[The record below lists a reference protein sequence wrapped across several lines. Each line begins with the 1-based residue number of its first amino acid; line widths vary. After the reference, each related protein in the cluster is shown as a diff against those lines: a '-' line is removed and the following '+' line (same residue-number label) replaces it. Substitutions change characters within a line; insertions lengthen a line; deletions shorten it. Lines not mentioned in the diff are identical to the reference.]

1 MTYFQASWL
10 TTILYLAHL
19 NPLTNAHIEIIKELK
34 EEAKIVKIMPVI
46 FKLGDKE
53 VTSKSFPFNFEIRK
67 QMIKSVFG
75 DSVWITDDYTF
86 KAPFKKYLPPLLSLK
101 SWKLRK
107 KILTGVKGEYF
118 SYTGD
123 KAEGYMLKLY
133 RLKPRVGER
142 RSLSAASV
150 KEKMYDAVSN
160 KNLEWKS
167 GVPESVGK
175 IIEKNWDVIEKYSK
189 LEDKT
194 RRVLGMKFPIEGWS
208 EQIKY

>member
-1 MTYFQASWL
+1 M

-19 NPLTNAHIEIIKELK
+19 NPLTNAHIEIINQLK
-34 EEAKIVKIMPVI
+34 EEAEIVKVMPVI
-46 FKLGDKE
+46 FKLGEKE

-67 QMIKSVFG
+67 KMIESVFG
-75 DSVWITDDYTF
+75 DSVWVTEDYTF
-86 KAPFKKYLPPLLSLK
+86 NAPFKKYLPPLLSLK

-107 KILTGVKGEYF
+107 KILTGVKGDYF

-150 KEKMYDAVSN
+150 KEKMYEAVSN
-160 KNLEWKS
+160 KNSDWKS
-167 GVPESVGK
+167 DVPASVGK
-175 IIEKNWDVIEKYSK
+175 IIEDNWNVIEKYSK

-208 EQIKY
+208 E

>member
-1 MTYFQASWL
+1 M

-19 NPLTNAHIEIIKELK
+19 NPLTNAHIDIINQLK
-34 EEAKIVKIMPVI
+34 TEGDVVKVMPVI
-46 FKLGDKE
+46 FMLGNKE
-53 VTSKSFPFNFEIRK
+53 VTSKSFPFGFDIRK
-67 QMIKSVFG
+67 KMIESVFG
-75 DSVWITDDYTF
+75 DSVLITDDYTF
-86 KAPFKKYLPPLLSLK
+86 EAPFKKYLPPLLSLK

-142 RSLSAASV
+142 RLLSAASV
-150 KEKMYDAVSN
+150 KEKMYSTVNGEKTDWRAD
-160 KNLEWKS
+160 
-167 GVPESVGK
+167 VPETVAK
-175 IIEKNWDVIEKYSK
+175 IIEDNWNVIEKYSK

-208 EQIKY
+208 E

>member
-1 MTYFQASWL
+1 L

-19 NPLTNAHIEIIKELK
+19 NPLTNAHIEIIKQLK
-34 EEAKIVKIMPVI
+34 EEAEIVKVMPVI
-46 FKLGDKE
+46 FKLGEKE

-67 QMIKSVFG
+67 KMIESVFG
-75 DSVWITDDYTF
+75 DSVWITEDYTF
-86 KAPFKKYLPPLLSLK
+86 NAPFKKYLPPLLSLK

-107 KILTGVKGEYF
+107 KILTGVKGDYF

-160 KNLEWKS
+160 KNSDWKS
-167 GVPESVGK
+167 DVPDGVGK
-175 IIEKNWDVIEKYSK
+175 IIEENWNVIEKYSK

-208 EQIKY
+208 E

>member
-1 MTYFQASWL
+1 M

-19 NPLTNAHIEIIKELK
+19 NPLTNAHIEIINQLK
-34 EEAKIVKIMPVI
+34 SEAESVKVMPVI
-46 FKLGDKE
+46 FKLGEKE

-67 QMIKSVFG
+67 NMLESVFG
-75 DSVWITDDYTF
+75 NSVLITDDYTF
-86 KAPFKKYLPPLLSLK
+86 DAPFKKYLPPLLSLK

-107 KILTGVKGEYF
+107 KILTGVKGDYF

-142 RSLSAASV
+142 KTLSAASV
-150 KEKMYDAVSN
+150 KEKMYDTVLGKESN
-160 KNLEWKS
+160 WKID
-167 GVPESVGK
+167 VPESVGK
-175 IIEKNWDVIEKYSK
+175 IIEENWDVVEKYSK
-189 LEDKT
+189 LEDQT

-208 EQIKY
+208 E

>member
-1 MTYFQASWL
+1 M

-19 NPLTNAHIEIIKELK
+19 NPLTNAHIEIINQLK
-34 EEAKIVKIMPVI
+34 EEAEIVKVMPVI
-46 FKLGDKE
+46 FKLGEKE
-53 VTSKSFPFNFEIRK
+53 VSSKSFPFNFEVRK
-67 QMIKSVFG
+67 KMIESVFG
-75 DSVWITDDYTF
+75 DSVLITEDYTF
-86 KAPFKKYLPPLLSLK
+86 DAPFKKYLPPLLSLK

-107 KILTGVKGEYF
+107 KILTGVKGNYY

-150 KEKMYDAVSN
+150 KEKMYDAVVS
-160 KNLEWKS
+160 KKADWKED
-167 GVPESVGK
+167 VPESVKK
-175 IIEKNWDVIEKYSK
+175 IVEDNWDVIEKYSK
-189 LEDKT
+189 LEDQT

-208 EQIKY
+208 E

>member
-1 MTYFQASWL
+1 M

-19 NPLTNAHIEIIKELK
+19 NPLTNAHIEIIKQLK
-34 EEAKIVKIMPVI
+34 EEAEIVKVMPVI
-46 FKLGDKE
+46 FKLGEKE
-53 VTSKSFPFNFEIRK
+53 VTSKSFPFNFRIRK
-67 QMIKSVFG
+67 KMIESVFG
-75 DSVWITDDYTF
+75 DSVWITEDYTF
-86 KAPFKKYLPPLLSLK
+86 NAPFKKYLPPLLSLK

-107 KILTGVKGEYF
+107 KILTGVKGDYF

-160 KNLEWKS
+160 KNLDWKVD
-167 GVPESVGK
+167 VPESVGK
-175 IIEKNWDVIEKYSK
+175 IIEENWKVIEKYSK

-208 EQIKY
+208 E

>member
-1 MTYFQASWL
+1 M

-19 NPLTNAHIEIIKELK
+19 NPLTNAHIEIINQLK
-34 EEAKIVKIMPVI
+34 KEAKIVKVMPVI
-46 FKLGDKE
+46 FKLGQKE

-67 QMIKSVFG
+67 KMIESVFG
-75 DSVWITDDYTF
+75 DSVLITEDYTF
-86 KAPFKKYLPPLLSLK
+86 DAPFKKYLPPLLSLK

-107 KILTGVKGEYF
+107 RILAGVKGDYY

-123 KAEGYMLKLY
+123 KAEGYMLKIY

-150 KEKMYDAVSN
+150 KEKMYDSV
-160 KNLEWKS
+160 KDKKLDWKED
-167 GVPESVGK
+167 VPEGVGK
-175 IIEKNWDVIEKYSK
+175 IIEDNWDVIEKYSK

-208 EQIKY
+208 E

>member
-1 MTYFQASWL
+1 M

-19 NPLTNAHIEIIKELK
+19 NPLTNAHIEIINQLK
-34 EEAKIVKIMPVI
+34 EDGEIVKIMPVI
-46 FKLGDKE
+46 FKLGEKE

-67 QMIKSVFG
+67 KMIKSVFG
-75 DSVWITDDYTF
+75 DSVLITDDYTF
-86 KAPFKKYLPPLLSLK
+86 EAPFKKYLPPLLSLK

-107 KILTGVKGEYF
+107 KILTGVKGNYY

-133 RLKPRVGER
+133 RLKPKIGER
-142 RSLSAASV
+142 KSLSAASV
-150 KEKMYDAVSN
+150 KEKMYDTV
-160 KNLEWKS
+160 LGRKS
-167 GVPESVGK
+167 DWRTDVPESVGK
-175 IIEKNWDVIEKYSK
+175 IIEENWQEIEKYAK

-208 EQIKY
+208 E

>member
-1 MTYFQASWL
+1 L

-19 NPLTNAHIEIIKELK
+19 NPLTNAHIEIINQLKKEA
-34 EEAKIVKIMPVI
+34 EIVKVMPVI
-46 FKLGDKE
+46 FKLGQKE

-67 QMIKSVFG
+67 KMIESVFG
-75 DSVWITDDYTF
+75 DSVLITEDYTF
-86 KAPFKKYLPPLLSLK
+86 DAPFKKYLPPLLSLK

-107 KILTGVKGEYF
+107 KILTGVKGKYY

-150 KEKMYDAVSN
+150 KEKMYDSVAS
-160 KNLEWKS
+160 KKSDWKKD
-167 GVPESVGK
+167 VPEGVGK
-175 IIEKNWDVIEKYSK
+175 IIEENWDVIEKYSK

-208 EQIKY
+208 E

>member
-1 MTYFQASWL
+1 L

-19 NPLTNAHIEIIKELK
+19 NPLTNAHIEIINQLKKEA
-34 EEAKIVKIMPVI
+34 EIVKVMPVI
-46 FKLGDKE
+46 FKLGQKE

-67 QMIKSVFG
+67 KMIESVFG
-75 DSVWITDDYTF
+75 DSVLITEDYTF
-86 KAPFKKYLPPLLSLK
+86 DAPFKKYLPPLLSLK

-107 KILTGVKGEYF
+107 KILTGVKGDYY

-150 KEKMYDAVSN
+150 KEKMYDSVEDKKSD
-160 KNLEWKS
+160 WKED
-167 GVPESVGK
+167 VPEGVGK
-175 IIEKNWDVIEKYSK
+175 IIEDNWDVIEKYSK

-208 EQIKY
+208 E

>member
-1 MTYFQASWL
+1 M

-19 NPLTNAHIEIIKELK
+19 NPLTNAHIEIINQLK
-34 EEAKIVKIMPVI
+34 KEAKIVKVMPVI
-46 FKLGDKE
+46 FKLGENE

-67 QMIKSVFG
+67 KMIESIFG
-75 DSVWITDDYTF
+75 DSVSITEDYTF
-86 KAPFKKYLPPLLSLK
+86 DAPFKKYLPPLLSLK

-107 KILTGVKGEYF
+107 KILTGVKGDYY

-123 KAEGYMLKLY
+123 KAEGYMLKIY
-133 RLKPRVGER
+133 RLKPRIGER

-150 KEKMYDAVSN
+150 KEKMYDSVKDEKSD
-160 KNLEWKS
+160 WKED
-167 GVPESVGK
+167 VPEGVGK
-175 IIEKNWDVIEKYSK
+175 IIEDNWDVIEKYSK

-208 EQIKY
+208 E